1 MVLMVSFGHSLNS
14 VNAPFASD
22 SSPWRIQGDAL
33 WGSFYSTRNELSRS
47 VLKLASASLILRHPP
62 ICPPVALNTNGQL
75 SRL

>member
-1 MVLMVSFGHSLNS
+1 MVLMVSFGRSLNS

-33 WGSFYSTRNELSRS
+33 WGSYCSTRHELSRS
-47 VLKLASASLILRHPP
+47 VLKLESASLILHHPP
-62 ICPPVALNTNGQL
+62 ICPPVALSTNGQL